1 MSAAKTFEEAHE
13 RHEHGHEGPRWIP
26 VVAAS
31 LAVLAAV
38 SGFLSNIRM
47 TAALMAKNDAIVKTT
62 LSSDAY
68 AEYQSSRIKY
78 YIAQT
83 AIDAG
88 IGPNGKIS
96 KLRSVI
102 AHEEAKKKPLL
113 EKAQEYVAQAKEEN
127 EHSERLLKSHEVIEV
142 AVTLFEIS
150 IVLVSITALVGSR
163 LLPWVAGVAS
173 AAGIVILLIGLTRY
187 G

>member
-13 RHEHGHEGPRWIP
+13 RHQHGHEGPRWIP
-26 VVAAS
+26 IVAAS
-31 LAVLAAV
+31 LAVLAAL

-47 TAALMAKNDAIVKTT
+47 TAALMAKNDAIHKTT
-62 LSSDAY
+62 LASDTY
-68 AEYQSSRIKY
+68 AEYQASRIKF

-83 AIDAG
+83 ALDAG
-88 IGPNGKIS
+88 VAPNGHAD

-102 AHEEAKKKPLL
+102 DHESPKAKPLL
-113 EKAQEYVAQAKEEN
+113 KKAREYEKESEEQNVA
-127 EHSERLLKSHEVIEV
+127 SERLLKAHEVIEI
-142 AVTLFEIS
+142 AVTLFEVS

-173 AAGIVILLIGLTRY
+173 VSGLVILLVGLLRY

>member
-13 RHEHGHEGPRWIP
+13 RHQHGHEGPRWIP
-26 VVAAS
+26 IVAAS
-31 LAVLAAV
+31 LAVLAAL
-38 SGFLSNIRM
+38 SGFLSNVRM
-47 TAALMAKNDAIVKTT
+47 TGALMSKNDAIVNTT
-62 LSSDAY
+62 LSSDTY

-88 IGPNGKIS
+88 IAPNGHVE
-96 KLRSVI
+96 KLRAVI
-102 AHEEAKKKPLL
+102 EHEDAKKDKLL
-113 EKAQEYVAQAKEEN
+113 EKAHKYVEKAKEDN
-127 EHSERLLKSHEVIEV
+127 ELSERLLKSHEVIEV

-173 AAGIVILLIGLTRY
+173 AAGIVILAVGLLKY

>member
-1 MSAAKTFEEAHE
+1 MSAAKTYEEAHE
-13 RHEHGHEGPRWIP
+13 RHAHGHEGPRWIP

-38 SGFLSNIRM
+38 SGFLSNVRM
-47 TAALMAKNDAIVKTT
+47 TGALMAKNEAVHKTT
-62 LSSDAY
+62 LASDAY
-68 AEYQSSRIKY
+68 AEYQSSRIKF

-88 IGPNGKIS
+88 VAPNGHADRLKT
-96 KLRSVI
+96 VVE
-102 AHEEAKKKPLL
+102 HEAEKKEPLL
-113 EKAQEYVAQAKEEN
+113 TKARDLEKES
-127 EHSERLLKSHEVIEV
+127 EHQNVDSERLLKSHEVIEV

-163 LLPWVAGVAS
+163 LLPWVAGIAS
-173 AAGIVILLIGLTRY
+173 TAGLVILAVALLKY

>member
-13 RHEHGHEGPRWIP
+13 RHEHGREGPRWIP
-26 VVAAS
+26 VVAAT

-47 TAALMAKNDAIVKTT
+47 TAALMAKNEAIHQTT
-62 LSSDAY
+62 LASDTY
-68 AEYQSSRIKY
+68 AEYQSSRIKF
-78 YIAQT
+78 YIAQS

-88 IGPNGKIS
+88 VAPNGHAE
-96 KLRSVI
+96 KLRAVI
-102 AHEEAKKKPLL
+102 DHETPKAKPLL
-113 EKAQEYVAQAKEEN
+113 KKARGYEKVSEEQNVA
-127 EHSERLLKSHEVIEV
+127 SERLLKSHEVIEV
-142 AVTLFEIS
+142 AVTLFEVS

-163 LLPWVAGVAS
+163 LLPWVAGIAS
-173 AAGIVILLIGLTRY
+173 VSGIVILLVGLLKY